1 MAYCSVIASK
11 HFQFWLITICSILIL
26 CLLIFM
32 LLWVQNRRRK
42 QRGIVGERKVAR
54 VLRRFARKRRAVLI
68 NSLYL
73 PLYDGCT
80 EIDHLL
86 CGSFGVIVVET
97 KNIGGTISGGGEYL
111 IQQIGG
117 KSHKLHHPQKQ
128 NETHIRN
135 VEHHLR
141 KAGLNDVPVRGY
153 VVFSNPKVVLKTKA
167 GLTLSELATALQKL
181 PNGHCNG
188 KKIERALRAVQVRS
202 PFRKLWH
209 DLKLHRAKRT

>member
-1 MAYCSVIASK
+1 
-11 HFQFWLITICSILIL
+11 
-26 CLLIFM
+26 M

-167 GLTLSELATALQKL
+167 GLTLSELATALHKL

>member
-1 MAYCSVIASK
+1 MASFSIIILE
-11 HFQFWLITICSILIL
+11 HFWFWFITICGIFILF
-26 CLLIFM
+26 LLVFT
-32 LLWVQNRRRK
+32 LLWLQNRRKK
-42 QRGIVGERKVAR
+42 QHGIAGERKVAR
-54 VLRRFARKRRAVLI
+54 VLRRFAVKRKATLI
-68 NSLYL
+68 NNLYL
-73 PLYDGCT
+73 PLYEGCT

-97 KNIGGTISGGGEYL
+97 KNIGGTVSGNGEYL

-117 KSHKLHHPQKQ
+117 KTHKLHHPQKQ
-128 NETHIRN
+128 NATHIRN

-153 VVFSNPKVVLKTKA
+153 VVFANSKVVLKTKA
-167 GLTLSELATALQKL
+167 GLTLPELDAALQNL
-181 PNGHCNG
+181 PKGHCNG

-209 DLKLHRAKRT
+209 DRSLHRAKRA

>member
-1 MAYCSVIASK
+1 MAAFSIIISEYFRLVLIA
-11 HFQFWLITICSILIL
+11 ICGILAV
-26 CLLIFM
+26 CLLIFT
-32 LLWVQNRRRK
+32 LLWVHNRRKK
-42 QRGIVGERKVAR
+42 QRGIAGERKVAK
-54 VLRRFARKRRAVLI
+54 VLRRFARKRKATLI
-68 NSLYL
+68 NSMYL

-97 KNIGGTISGGGEYL
+97 KNIGGTISGSGESL
-111 IQQIGG
+111 TQQIGG
-117 KSHKLHHPQKQ
+117 KTHKLHHPQKQ

-153 VVFSNPKVVLKTKA
+153 VVFANPKVVLKTKA
-167 GLTLSELATALQKL
+167 GLTLPELDAALQKL
-181 PNGHCNG
+181 PKGHCDG

-209 DLKLHRAKRT
+209 DLRLSRQ

>member
-1 MAYCSVIASK
+1 MVFSSIIIPESFRLVLIAV
-11 HFQFWLITICSILIL
+11 CSILAL
-26 CLLIFM
+26 CLLIFT
-32 LLWVQNRRRK
+32 LLWVQNRRKK

-54 VLRRFARKRRAVLI
+54 VLRRFARKRKATLI
-68 NSLYL
+68 NSMYL

-97 KNIGGTISGGGEYL
+97 KNIGGTISGSGEYL
-111 IQQIGG
+111 TQQLGS
-117 KSHKLHHPQKQ
+117 KTYRLHHPQKQ

-141 KAGLNDVPVRGY
+141 KAGLENVPVRGY
-153 VVFSNPKVVLKTKA
+153 VVFANPMLVQKTKV
-167 GLTLSELATALQKL
+167 GLTLPELEAALQKL
-181 PNGHCNG
+181 PKGHYNG

-202 PFRKLWH
+202 PFRMLWH
-209 DLKLHRAKRT
+209 DIRLSKR